1 MPAMARY
8 GWADGKSCIC
18 QTEAGHACGGSAIYE
33 TGKAV
38 ANHSYLHRKTTRRTT
53 QSSSF
58 FVLMQ
63 PLFCLDAA
71 GMLSLPLNGLAKHT
85 E

>member
-38 ANHSYLHRKTTRRTT
+38 ANHYYLHRKTARRTT
-53 QSSSF
+53 LSSSF
-58 FVLMQ
+58 CLDAA
-63 PLFCLDAA
+63 LFCLDAA
-71 GMLSLPLNGLAKHT
+71 GLLSLPLNGLAKHT